1 MTSGIRAGE
10 LNQGAYS
17 TKTED
22 LAGSSSF
29 VGNRWNIKVIQ
40 VHGET
45 GLAEVK
51 LSAWAKLNNKA
62 WQVWKNVKGSSCL
75 PYTG

>member
-1 MTSGIRAGE
+1 MAGGIRAGE
-10 LNQGAYS
+10 LNQGVDS

-22 LAGSSSF
+22 LKGSSSF
-29 VGNRWNIKVIQ
+29 VGDKWNIRVTQ
-40 VHGET
+40 LNGEI

-51 LSAWAKLNNKA
+51 LIAWAKLNDKA
-62 WQVWKNVKGSSCL
+62 WQVWKNAKGSSFL